1 MKQLCLIL
9 LIAPL
14 VLVGC
19 ARHYVITL
27 NNGNH
32 ITTRGKPRI
41 QGGSYHYTDAQGNPA
56 SVGASRVADI
66 APASM
71 LKLNKK

>member
-1 MKQLCLIL
+1 MKQLCLVL

-14 VLVGC
+14 ICVGC

-27 NNGNH
+27 HNGNR
-32 ITTRGKPRI
+32 ITAQGKPQI
-41 QGGSYHYTDAQGNPA
+41 QGGSYHFKDAQGNPA

-71 LKLNKK
+71 LKKK